1 MLNFR
6 KKKEEATVQDELPVG
21 VEESS
26 LESSEEGSLE
36 SSEEG
41 VVSSGEGSLES
52 EEVPCGITDE
62 FRIASE
68 AFAKGKGLELTD
80 VEKGINLLQEIGEG
94 WRDGELTV
102 EMLEIALRG
111 LQFERAVAEA
121 REAGEIA
128 GRNLQI
134 DEKYMHPVESDGI
147 PHLGGSNARRSA
159 ERIASIF
166 DLARNA

>member
-26 LESSEEGSLE
+26 LESSEEGVVSSEEDSLE
-36 SSEEG
+36 SGE
-41 VVSSGEGSLES
+41 EGSLES

-68 AFAKGKGLELTD
+68 AFAKGKGLDLTD

>member
-21 VEESS
+21 VEESA
-26 LESSEEGSLE
+26 LE

-41 VVSSGEGSLES
+41 VVSSEEDSLESGEEGSLES

>member
-21 VEESS
+21 VEESA
-26 LESSEEGSLE
+26 LE

-41 VVSSGEGSLES
+41 VVSSEEDSLES
-52 EEVPCGITDE
+52 GEEGLSENEEVPCGITDE

>member
-26 LESSEEGSLE
+26 LESSEEGVVSSEEDSLE
-36 SSEEG
+36 SGE
-41 VVSSGEGSLES
+41 EGSLES

-68 AFAKGKGLELTD
+68 AFAKGKGLDLTD

-102 EMLEIALRG
+102 EILEIALRG

>member
-21 VEESS
+21 VEESA
-26 LESSEEGSLE
+26 LE

-41 VVSSGEGSLES
+41 VVSSEEGSLES
-52 EEVPCGITDE
+52 GEEGLSENEEVPCGITDE

-159 ERIASIF
+159 EKIASIF